1 MVKMKSSLL
10 SQSFMERSTL
20 EGDSPVDK
28 NRKTIL
34 QKSSTSSIGSVNM
47 AELTANP
54 KYYSKSDSK
63 LSTARES

>member
-1 MVKMKSSLL
+1 
-10 SQSFMERSTL
+10 MERSAL
-20 EGDSPVDK
+20 EGDSPVDED
-28 NRKTIL
+28 RKTIL
-34 QKSSTSSIGSVNM
+34 QESSISRIGSANI

>member
-1 MVKMKSSLL
+1 MESDLS
-10 SQSFMERSTL
+10 SQSPMERGAL

-28 NRKTIL
+28 ERQTIL
-34 QKSSTSSIGSVNM
+34 QKSSASRIGSMNI